1 MKIVIF
7 VSPAKRDHC
16 EEKFQSKNLK
26 NFSIHYLTSWRQ
38 FFMRLSCYWQRI
50 RHKIV
55 KVAVDPLGDSTEQTQ
70 IVRSRSLP
78 YHITEL

>member
-1 MKIVIF
+1 
-7 VSPAKRDHC
+7 
-16 EEKFQSKNLK
+16 
-26 NFSIHYLTSWRQ
+26 
-38 FFMRLSCYWQRI
+38 MRLSCYWQRI